1 MAGTTQK
8 KRSRDDVSRSKAA
21 PPLKK
26 QKKKQ
31 QQQQRQQQVESD
43 DAEEFQ
49 AVNLLDSDDDDI
61 HNAQVDDG
69 GDSDSGS
76 DAASIGSMSSSGDD
90 ERPRATRTKPTRP
103 QPIARDVPANKLA
116 RDAPGASPKKSKPS
130 SSGWEAPQSGDED
143 DDDDDAGVG
152 AGEDNDEFSDLD
164 DEPSSGDE
172 ADPARFKQRMAARS
186 KRNDPEAF
194 ATSMTKIL
202 GTKISGKNRAD
213 PVLARSADARE
224 RVRLVQD
231 EELDRKARR
240 KLREQKQRAMEKGRV
255 RDVLVATNA
264 TFSNVNPVT
273 GQVIA
278 DTDGETTGEVLATER
293 RLRKVAQRGVVQLF
307 NAFRTAQVKA
317 AEAERVAR
325 KQGVIGMDNKKDK
338 VTEMSKK
345 GFLDL
350 IASGG
355 GGLKKGPIEEA

>member
-1 MAGTTQK
+1 MAGTSYK
-8 KRSRDDVSRSKAA
+8 KRSRDDAPKSKAA

-26 QKKKQ
+26 QKKKPQ
-31 QQQQRQQQVESD
+31 APSRSDESD
-43 DAEEFQ
+43 DAQEFQ

-61 HNAQVDDG
+61 HNAEVDDG
-69 GDSDSGS
+69 GDSGS
-76 DAASIGSMSSSGDD
+76 DADSIGSSSGSED
-90 ERPRATRTKPTRP
+90 ERPRKSRTKPTRP
-103 QPIARDVPANKLA
+103 QPIARDVPANSLA
-116 RDAPGASPKKSKPS
+116 KDTPGSKSRS
-130 SSGWEAPQSGDED
+130 SWDEQQDQSEDED
-143 DDDDDAGVG
+143 EG
-152 AGEDNDEFSDLD
+152 DNDEFSDLD
-164 DEPSSGDE
+164 EGLSSDE
-172 ADPARFKQRMAARS
+172 AGGQDEDGQDSSTKAKRTSRS

-194 ATSMTKIL
+194 STSISKIL

-224 RVRLVQD
+224 RVRQVLD
-231 EELDRKARR
+231 EDLDRKARR
-240 KLREQKQRAMEKGRV
+240 KMREQKQRAMEKGRV
-255 RDVLVATNA
+255 RDVLVATNG

-273 GQVIA
+273 GKVVS
-278 DTDGETTGEVLATER
+278 DTDGETTAEVLATER

-325 KQGVIGMDNKKDK
+325 KQGVIGMDRKKDK

>member
-1 MAGTTQK
+1 MAGATYK
-8 KRSRDDVSRSKAA
+8 KRSRDDTSRSKTA

-31 QQQQRQQQVESD
+31 QAPSHGNESD
-43 DAEEFQ
+43 DTKEFQ

-61 HNAQVDDG
+61 HDAQVDDG
-69 GDSDSGS
+69 GDSGS
-76 DAASIGSMSSSGDD
+76 DAESIISASDSED
-90 ERPRATRTKPTRP
+90 EGPSRSTTKAARP
-103 QPIARDVPANKLA
+103 QPIARNVPANSLA
-116 RDAPGASPKKSKPS
+116 RDAPGSNSR
-130 SSGWEAPQSGDED
+130 SGWDDQEDQSEDED
-143 DDDDDAGVG
+143 E
-152 AGEDNDEFSDLD
+152 GENDEYSDLD
-164 DEPSSGDE
+164 EGLSPDE
-172 ADPARFKQRMAARS
+172 AGGHGERGDAQDGSTKVKRTSKS

-194 ATSMTKIL
+194 STSMSKIL

-224 RVRLVQD
+224 RVRQVLD
-231 EELDRKARR
+231 EDLDRKARR
-240 KLREQKQRAMEKGRV
+240 KMREQKQRAMEKGRV
-255 RDVLVATNA
+255 RDVLVATNS
-264 TFSNVNPVT
+264 TFTNVNPMT
-273 GQVIA
+273 GKVVS
-278 DTDGETTGEVLATER
+278 DTDGETTADILATER

-325 KQGVIGMDNKKDK
+325 KQGVIGMDRKKDK

-355 GGLKKGPIEEA
+355 GGLKKGPMEEA

>member
-1 MAGTTQK
+1 MAGATHR
-8 KRSRDDVSRSKAA
+8 KRSRDEASKSRAA

-31 QQQQRQQQVESD
+31 QQAPSRNDESD
-43 DAEEFQ
+43 DAQEFQ

-69 GDSDSGS
+69 GDSESDADSIGLTSGS
-76 DAASIGSMSSSGDD
+76 ED
-90 ERPRATRTKPTRP
+90 ERPRKTRTKPSRP
-103 QPIARDVPANKLA
+103 QSIARDVPANRLA
-116 RDAPGASPKKSKPS
+116 KDAPGSKSR
-130 SSGWEAPQSGDED
+130 SGLDDQEAESDED
-143 DDDDDAGVG
+143 EDEV
-152 AGEDNDEFSDLD
+152 DNDEYSDLD
-164 DEPSSGDE
+164 EALSSDE
-172 ADPARFKQRMAARS
+172 AGGQDGDALDGSAKGKRTSKS

-194 ATSMTKIL
+194 ATSISKIL

-224 RVRLVQD
+224 RVRQVLD
-231 EELDRKARR
+231 EDLDRKARR

-255 RDVLVATNA
+255 RDVLVATNS

-273 GQVIA
+273 GKVVS
-278 DTDGETTGEVLATER
+278 DTDGETTAEILATER

-325 KQGVIGMDNKKDK
+325 KQGVIGMDRKKDK

-355 GGLKKGPIEEA
+355 GGLKRGPMEEA

>member
-1 MAGTTQK
+1 MAGATHR
-8 KRSRDDVSRSKAA
+8 KRSRDEASKSRAA

-31 QQQQRQQQVESD
+31 QQAPSRNDESD
-43 DAEEFQ
+43 DAQEFQ

-69 GDSDSGS
+69 GDSESDADSIGLTSGS
-76 DAASIGSMSSSGDD
+76 ED
-90 ERPRATRTKPTRP
+90 ERPRKTRTKPSRP
-103 QPIARDVPANKLA
+103 QSIARDVPASRLA
-116 RDAPGASPKKSKPS
+116 KDAPGSKSR
-130 SSGWEAPQSGDED
+130 SGLDDQEAESDEDEDED
-143 DDDDDAGVG
+143 D
-152 AGEDNDEFSDLD
+152 NDEYSDLD
-164 DEPSSGDE
+164 EALSSDE
-172 ADPARFKQRMAARS
+172 AGGQDGDALDGSAKGKRTSKS

-194 ATSMTKIL
+194 ATSISKIL

-224 RVRLVQD
+224 RVRQVLD
-231 EELDRKARR
+231 EDLDRKARR

-255 RDVLVATNA
+255 RDVLVATNS

-273 GQVIA
+273 GKVVS
-278 DTDGETTGEVLATER
+278 DTDGETTAEILATER

-325 KQGVIGMDNKKDK
+325 KQGVIGMDRKKDK

-355 GGLKKGPIEEA
+355 GGLKRGPMEEA

>member
-1 MAGTTQK
+1 MAGATHR
-8 KRSRDDVSRSKAA
+8 KRSRDEASKSRAAA

-31 QQQQRQQQVESD
+31 QQAPSRNNESD
-43 DAEEFQ
+43 DAQEFQ

-69 GDSDSGS
+69 GDSGS
-76 DAASIGSMSSSGDD
+76 DADSIGSTSGSED
-90 ERPRATRTKPTRP
+90 ERPRKTRTKSSRP
-103 QPIARDVPANKLA
+103 QSIARDVPANRLA
-116 RDAPGASPKKSKPS
+116 KDAPGSKSR
-130 SSGWEAPQSGDED
+130 SGLNDQE
-143 DDDDDAGVG
+143 
-152 AGEDNDEFSDLD
+152 GENDEYSDLD
-164 DEPSSGDE
+164 EALSSDE
-172 ADPARFKQRMAARS
+172 AAGQDGEALDGSANGKRTSKS

-194 ATSMTKIL
+194 ATSISKIL

-224 RVRLVQD
+224 RVRQVLD
-231 EELDRKARR
+231 EDLDRKARR

-255 RDVLVATNA
+255 RDVLVATNS

-273 GQVIA
+273 GKVVS
-278 DTDGETTGEVLATER
+278 DTDGETTAEILATER

-325 KQGVIGMDNKKDK
+325 KQGVIGMDRKKDK

>member
-1 MAGTTQK
+1 MAGTTYK
-8 KRSRDDVSRSKAA
+8 KRSRDDASKSKAA

-26 QKKKQ
+26 QKKQKKQ
-31 QQQQRQQQVESD
+31 QTPSRGDESD
-43 DAEEFQ
+43 DAQEFQ

-61 HNAQVDDG
+61 HNAQADDG
-69 GDSDSGS
+69 GDSGS
-76 DAASIGSMSSSGDD
+76 DADSVGSMSSSED
-90 ERPRATRTKPTRP
+90 ERPRATRTKPARP

-116 RDAPGASPKKSKPS
+116 KDAPASRSK
-130 SSGWEAPQSGDED
+130 SGWDEKQDQSGDD
-143 DDDDDAGVG
+143 DE
-152 AGEDNDEFSDLD
+152 GENDEYSDLD
-164 DEPSSGDE
+164 GELSSDGHSGDGG
-172 ADPARFKQRMAARS
+172 DARGGDDHALLKRTS
-186 KRNDPEAF
+186 KNKRNDPEAF
-194 ATSMTKIL
+194 STSMTKIL

-213 PVLARSADARE
+213 PVLARSAEARE
-224 RVRLVQD
+224 RVRQVLD
-231 EELDRKARR
+231 EDLDRKARR
-240 KLREQKQRAMEKGRV
+240 KMREQRQRAMEKGRV

-273 GQVIA
+273 GKVVSVA
-278 DTDGETTGEVLATER
+278 DADGETTAEVLATER

>member
-1 MAGTTQK
+1 MAGTTYK
-8 KRSRDDVSRSKAA
+8 KRSRDEASKSKAA

-26 QKKKQ
+26 QKK
-31 QQQQRQQQVESD
+31 RQPAPSRSDESD
-43 DAEEFQ
+43 DAQEFQ

-61 HNAQVDDG
+61 HNAEVDDG
-69 GDSDSGS
+69 GDSGS
-76 DAASIGSMSSSGDD
+76 DADSIGSSSGSED
-90 ERPRATRTKPTRP
+90 ERPRKTRTKATRP
-103 QPIARDVPANKLA
+103 QPIARDVPANSLA
-116 RDAPGASPKKSKPS
+116 KDAPGSKYR
-130 SSGWEAPQSGDED
+130 SGWDEQQDQNED
-143 DDDDDAGVG
+143 DDEG
-152 AGEDNDEFSDLD
+152 DNDEYSDLD
-164 DEPSSGDE
+164 EALSSDE
-172 ADPARFKQRMAARS
+172 AGGQNGDAQDDPTKAKRTSKS

-194 ATSMTKIL
+194 STSISKIL

-213 PVLARSADARE
+213 PVLARSADARQ
-224 RVRLVQD
+224 RVRQVLD
-231 EELDRKARR
+231 EDLDRKARR
-240 KLREQKQRAMEKGRV
+240 KMREQKQRAMEKGRV
-255 RDVLVATNA
+255 RDVLVATNG

-273 GQVIA
+273 GKVVS
-278 DTDGETTGEVLATER
+278 DTDGETTAEVLATER

-325 KQGVIGMDNKKDK
+325 KQGVIGMDRKKDK

>member
-1 MAGTTQK
+1 MAGTTHK
-8 KRSRDDVSRSKAA
+8 KRSRDDTSRSKAA
-21 PPLKK
+21 PPQKK

-31 QQQQRQQQVESD
+31 QQAPSRSDESD

-69 GDSDSGS
+69 GDSGS
-76 DAASIGSMSSSGDD
+76 DDGSIGSVSSSEG
-90 ERPRATRTKPTRP
+90 ERPVRATRTKPARP

-116 RDAPGASPKKSKPS
+116 NDAPGSKKSKS
-130 SSGWEAPQSGDED
+130 SWDEQRDESED
-143 DDDDDAGVG
+143 DDEG
-152 AGEDNDEFSDLD
+152 DNDEYSDLD
-164 DEPSSGDE
+164 DEPSSDEEADGHSGDE
-172 ADPARFKQRMAARS
+172 DAQDDARLKRTSKS

-194 ATSMTKIL
+194 STSISKIL

-213 PVLARSADARE
+213 PVLARSADARS
-224 RVRLVQD
+224 RARQVLD
-231 EELDRKARR
+231 EDLDRKARR

-255 RDVLVATNA
+255 RDVLVATNG

-273 GQVIA
+273 GQVYGDA
-278 DTDGETTGEVLATER
+278 DGETTAEVLATEK

>member
-1 MAGTTQK
+1 MAGTTHK
-8 KRSRDDVSRSKAA
+8 KRSRDDTSRSKAA
-21 PPLKK
+21 APPPKK

-31 QQQQRQQQVESD
+31 QQAPSRSDESD

-69 GDSDSGS
+69 GYSGS
-76 DAASIGSMSSSGDD
+76 DDDSIGSVSSSED
-90 ERPRATRTKPTRP
+90 ERPARATRTKPARP

-116 RDAPGASPKKSKPS
+116 NDAPGSKKSKS
-130 SSGWEAPQSGDED
+130 AWDEAQDDQSED
-143 DDDDDAGVG
+143 
-152 AGEDNDEFSDLD
+152 DNDEGDNDEYSDLD
-164 DEPSSGDE
+164 DEPSTDEE
-172 ADPARFKQRMAARS
+172 ADGGHSEDAQDDSARPTNKRPSKS

-194 ATSMTKIL
+194 STSISKIL

-213 PVLARSADARE
+213 PVLARSSDARS
-224 RVRLVQD
+224 RARQVLD
-231 EELDRKARR
+231 EDLDRKARR

-255 RDVLVATNA
+255 RDVLVATNG

-273 GQVIA
+273 GQVMA
-278 DTDGETTGEVLATER
+278 DGETTAAEVLATEK

-355 GGLKKGPIEEA
+355 GGLKKGPMEEA